1 MNDVDRRLE
10 EVSAKL
16 VALISEPDTWEKV
29 EMLDTLLAQLR
40 SIMREIK
47 ESLPDD
53 TEHTQAGW

>member
-29 EMLDTLLAQLR
+29 QKLDTLLAQLR
-40 SIMREIK
+40 SITREIE
-47 ESLPDD
+47 ESLPDN
-53 TEHTQAGW
+53 TEHT